1 MHVHFLVPYPFEDKV
16 ANEVKKQKN
25 DAEVFCSRL
34 KTMRAGLKKVGQALM
49 QGFWLLYML
58 CTWIIYIWIF
68 YICIYS
74 LYSILF

>member
-1 MHVHFLVPYPFEDKV
+1 MIINFGFIGIIQNIDVPFLVPYPFEDRV

-49 QGFWLLYML
+49 QSF
-58 CTWIIYIWIF
+58 
-68 YICIYS
+68 
-74 LYSILF
+74 

>member
-49 QGFWLLYML
+49 QGF
-58 CTWIIYIWIF
+58 
-68 YICIYS
+68 
-74 LYSILF
+74 